1 MVLEAVSR
9 GFLFVTGPPGSGKT
23 ALLVSLSELAARLGK
38 RPVFV
43 SVHPLPSGFQLPDET
58 LVAIAHTMDELV
70 ELVVKAFLMDKSY
83 VIIDGINYFYVY
95 GADRYTQ
102 HLHFIL
108 ALLRSRGGAA
118 AGIYRS
124 QGWPPTPGGRSA
136 VGYATHFGVTW
147 KSMRGLSFRIEF
159 LKPSKRIVAYRL
171 SGKGGVEWL

>member
-1 MVLEAVSR
+1 MSR

-23 ALLVSLSELAARLGK
+23 ALLASLSELAARLGK

-43 SVHPLPSGFQLPDET
+43 TVHPLPSGFQLPDGA
-58 LVAIAHTMDELV
+58 LVATAHTMDELV
-70 ELVVKAFLMDKSY
+70 RLAVKAFLMDKTY
-83 VIIDGINYFYVY
+83 VVIDGINYFYIHGV
-95 GADRYTQ
+95 DVYTQ

-118 AGIYRS
+118 AGVYRS

-147 KSMRGLSFRIEF
+147 KSPRGSSFRIEF
-159 LKPSKRIVAYRL
+159 LKPSRRIMAYRL
-171 SGKGGVEWL
+171 SREGGVEWL